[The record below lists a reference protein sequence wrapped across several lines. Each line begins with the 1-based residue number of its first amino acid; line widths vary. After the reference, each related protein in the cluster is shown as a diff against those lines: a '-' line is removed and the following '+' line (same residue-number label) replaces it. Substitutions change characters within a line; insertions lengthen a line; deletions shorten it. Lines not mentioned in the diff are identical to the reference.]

1 MSARDLGDRDV
12 ILVDV
17 GPRDGLQ
24 NEPQTVSTAVK
35 CELIARLEAAGLREI
50 EATAFVSPRWVPQ
63 MADHEEVLRQALA
76 ASRATTRLSVLVPNM
91 KGFELAARSG
101 AREVAVFTAASETFA
116 QRNINCS
123 IAESLER
130 FAPVFTAARGQGIA
144 VRAYVSCAV
153 HCPYGGQIA
162 PEAVADVAARLHDFG
177 ACEISLGETTG
188 KATPPEVLHM
198 LERVAGRVPV
208 SNLAGHFHDT
218 YGMGIANLHAAY
230 EFGLRVFDASVGGLG
245 GCPYAPGAG
254 GNIATE
260 DAVWLFQGMGLKT
273 GIDLAPLV
281 ASARWI
287 SAQLNREASSR
298 VARACRP
305 DSSSKLE
312 SQVVRL
318 RDSNILHKTLK

>member
-1 MSARDLGDRDV
+1 MSARDFGARDV

-63 MADHEEVLRQALA
+63 MADHEKVLRQALA

-91 KGFELAARSG
+91 KGFESATRSG

-130 FAPVFTAARGQGIA
+130 FAPVFAAARGQGIA

-153 HCPYGGQIA
+153 DCPYEGQIA

-177 ACEISLGETTG
+177 AYEISLGETTG
-188 KATPPEVLHM
+188 KATPPEVLRM

-230 EFGLRVFDASVGGLG
+230 EF
-245 GCPYAPGAG
+245 
-254 GNIATE
+254 
-260 DAVWLFQGMGLKT
+260 
-273 GIDLAPLV
+273 
-281 ASARWI
+281 ASA
-287 SAQLNREASSR
+287 SSMPPSEAWAAAPTR
-298 VARACRP
+298 RCGR
-305 DSSSKLE
+305 
-312 SQVVRL
+312 QHRHRRRRL
-318 RDSNILHKTLK
+318 AA